1 MMSSLAYSMLFPPNV
16 LVALVVL
23 AVFLLLIK
31 RRGSAMAC
39 LLAGLFWVLIWSLP
53 ITTIM
58 AGGWLEHR
66 FAQRPADQYPTAQA
80 IVVLGGHI
88 QGNRRNWFEPYEAAN
103 VVGRETLAAELYEA
117 GRAPLILLSGGALV
131 GNISDTANM
140 ARNLQGAGIPTD
152 AILQETQSQST
163 LENAVLTQ
171 ETLRKRRINRILLVT
186 SALHMPRAMAA
197 FEHTNIAVTAAPLAP
212 QIKLPE
218 NIIQN
223 PWSPDLH
230 TLLASRS
237 IIKEYAGLLVYW
249 AADLWKRLT

>member
-1 MMSSLAYSMLFPPNV
+1 MMSSLAYSMLFAPNV

-23 AVFLLLIK
+23 AIVLLMIK
-31 RRGSAMAC
+31 RRGSAVVC
-39 LLAGLFWVLIWSLP
+39 LLAGLFWVLLWSLP
-53 ITTIM
+53 ITTLM

-66 FAQRPADQYPTAQA
+66 FVQRPADQYPTAQA

-88 QGNRRNWFEPYEAAN
+88 QGNRRNWFEPYEPAN
-103 VVGRETLAAELYEA
+103 VVGRETLAAELYKA

-140 ARNLQGAGIPTD
+140 ARNLQGAGIPAE

-163 LENAVLTQ
+163 LENALLTQ
-171 ETLRKRRINRILLVT
+171 ETLRRHEINRILLVT

-197 FEHTNIAVTAAPLAP
+197 FDNTSIEVTAAPLAP

-218 NIIQN
+218 NIIQK

-237 IIKEYAGLLVYW
+237 IIKEYTGMLVYW
-249 AADLWKRLT
+249 AADLWHSLT